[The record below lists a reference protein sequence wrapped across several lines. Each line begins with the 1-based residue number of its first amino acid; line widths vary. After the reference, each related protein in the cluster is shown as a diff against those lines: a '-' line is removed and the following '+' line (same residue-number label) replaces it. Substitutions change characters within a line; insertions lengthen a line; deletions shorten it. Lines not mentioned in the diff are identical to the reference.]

1 MDALH
6 ALKGIFLFRDV
17 PEPILQLVAQCVE
30 QRTVPAGETIAS
42 EGQSIDALYLVR
54 NGSIR
59 AHRSGEATFIV
70 MGPGQSF
77 GQMALVDGGPVG
89 LSAVAVERTDLLVLR
104 AERLREKL
112 AGNHEAGHV
121 LFRAVAKSLA
131 ARLRQALDALALA
144 GEGPGGAK
152 R

>member
-1 MDALH
+1 MDVLQ

-17 PEPILQLVAQCVE
+17 PEPILRVVAQCVE
-30 QRTVPAGETIAS
+30 ERTVPAGETIAS

-59 AHRSGEATFIV
+59 AHRSGEATFVV

-77 GQMALVDGGPVG
+77 GQVALVDGGPAG
-89 LSAVAVERTDLLVLR
+89 LSAVAVERTDLLILR
-104 AERLREKL
+104 ADRLREKL

-121 LFRAVAKSLA
+121 LFRAVARSLA
-131 ARLRQALDALALA
+131 SRLRQALDALALA
-144 GEGPGGAK
+144 SEGSGGAK